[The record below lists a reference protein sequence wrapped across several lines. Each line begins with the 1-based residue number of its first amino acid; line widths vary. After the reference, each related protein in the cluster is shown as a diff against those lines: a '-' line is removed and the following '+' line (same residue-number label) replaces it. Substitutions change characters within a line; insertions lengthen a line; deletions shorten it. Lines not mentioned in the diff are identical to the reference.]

1 MRTRRDYFKA
11 GEKHKS
17 YVEEHATDVNWYP
30 YKEGVSLPFFQG
42 YAIKAVVKEFKF
54 KAVMSVGYAPGHPII
69 AIKNR
74 FRNALVSMYF
84 YDDGTR
90 LSPVFANVEEV
101 ERVDPDNTGRRKR

>member
-1 MRTRRDYFKA
+1 MRTRRDYFEA
-11 GEKHKS
+11 GKEYRAYVDAHKD
-17 YVEEHATDVNWYP
+17 DVNWYP
-30 YKEGVSLPFFQG
+30 YKEGVSLPFFPG

-74 FRNALVSMYF
+74 FRNAIVTMYF

-101 ERVDPDNTGRRKR
+101 QQVDLDKNGRRK